1 MESILVSMV
10 LLVLM
15 IVGNVTMTMN
25 SIQSTAKVSASW
37 KATEEQASTIMR
49 TNIAIVPPENYY
61 GGTLD
66 LTVKNAGQVSISD
79 FAKWDVIIQEQG
91 ASTEY
96 MDNSASYPAGTN
108 QWALQG
114 IYASDNVP
122 AVFDPNILDPGEEA
136 VIGIN
141 PGAVITAGEM
151 IKITLSTSNGVTA
164 QCYVTAQTAPSS

>member
-37 KATEEQASTIMR
+37 KATEEQANTIMR
-49 TNIAIVPPENYY
+49 TNIAIIPLENYY

-79 FAKWDVIIQEQG
+79 FAKWDVIIQAQG
-91 ASTEY
+91 ASSEY
-96 MDNSASYPAGTN
+96 MD
-108 QWALQG
+108 
-114 IYASDNVP
+114 
-122 AVFDPNILDPGEEA
+122 ILRVTRREP
-136 VIGIN
+136 IN
-141 PGAVITAGEM
+141 GRYKGFMYQITFLRYL
-151 IKITLSTSNGVTA
+151 TQTSWIPEKK
-164 QCYVTAQTAPSS
+164 Q